1 MVLQDIITSTLE
13 LHGEPT
19 GSGYSAMARTVGIP
33 CGIATQLVLDGVI
46 NKTGVQAPYS
56 MDIIKP
62 IMDLL
67 ETEGLGMVEKVL

>member
-1 MVLQDIITSTLE
+1 
-13 LHGEPT
+13 
-19 GSGYSAMARTVGIP
+19 MARTVGIP

-62 IMDLL
+62 IIDLL
-67 ETEGLGMVEKVL
+67 EMEGLGMIEKVL